1 MGLSHSHIYASF
13 IGEEDTVSI
22 KHIPFDPHVM
32 MEIEKEI
39 GRQYEELDKY
49 EDCSFDGRYKVDPKQ
64 KLTIEG
70 YSDPDQTFSKIASAL
85 NGEDG
90 EILKSADE
98 LKKAAGLFF
107 YLKKYPN
114 LIIFQS
120 FANRYVIDKK
130 KAFQKL
136 RGRDV
141 YSHMDDSPFTLGTSV
156 TGYFDSS
163 TKVLTLKSVF
173 SGRRVLPGF
182 AQNYIPGATQEEVVN
197 FFKNS
202 IFDQRSAQNISVESK
217 KIGRLV
223 WLINSSKE
231 KLENRLED
239 IKDITS
245 ALNLPCISPEGKI
258 ELFKEVK
265 KTEIILQVIAKDI
278 FRQGEQIVLT
288 NSKRVLKPFES

>member
-1 MGLSHSHIYASF
+1 
-13 IGEEDTVSI
+13 
-22 KHIPFDPHVM
+22 
-32 MEIEKEI
+32 
-39 GRQYEELDKY
+39 
-49 EDCSFDGRYKVDPKQ
+49 
-64 KLTIEG
+64 
-70 YSDPDQTFSKIASAL
+70 
-85 NGEDG
+85 
-90 EILKSADE
+90 
-98 LKKAAGLFF
+98 
-107 YLKKYPN
+107 
-114 LIIFQS
+114 
-120 FANRYVIDKK
+120 
-130 KAFQKL
+130 
-136 RGRDV
+136 
-141 YSHMDDSPFTLGTSV
+141 MDDSPFTLGTSV